1 MEATT
6 IPTPADAEQTSAE
19 QAAAKLEQ
27 LDQNV
32 SQNGHTSA
40 QQTEARA
47 LAKAAGVEP
56 PKWAAKSTGRK
67 SGSSSK
73 SGGGQR
79 RTKHGDDIAAADK
92 RAKVLLGTEKEWGPA
107 PIRHARVRKFV
118 TKRLNGEV
126 TVDGI
131 LEQAGVKS
139 RPALKKLAKHG
150 VARADL
156 APLRPLSKDLKGVA
170 SGAGLAA
177 ILYAWVEQV
186 DKAEK
191 ASK

>member
-6 IPTPADAEQTSAE
+6 IPTPADAEQTTAE

-27 LDQNV
+27 LDKNV

-40 QQTEARA
+40 QATEARA
-47 LAKAAGVEP
+47 LAKAAGVES

-67 SGSSSK
+67 SGSESK
-73 SGGGQR
+73 SGGPR
-79 RTKHGDDIAAADK
+79 RTKHGDEIAAADK

-118 TKRLNGEV
+118 TKRLSGEV
-126 TVDGI
+126 TTEGI

-191 ASK
+191 ESK